1 MLVGC
6 PGRTW
11 WTWLCH
17 SEAGVTVCQV
27 LANAVT
33 PCGQCHHQRRN
44 WGHLAGK
51 GQTRVETR
59 AQLQVTALNFP
70 FKFHMDNTGVP
81 PPLPTLAHTLVPPGS
96 EAAHCRES
104 NDFI

>member
-1 MLVGC
+1 M
-6 PGRTW
+6 
-11 WTWLCH
+11 WLCH
-17 SEAGVTVCQV
+17 SEVGVTVCQV